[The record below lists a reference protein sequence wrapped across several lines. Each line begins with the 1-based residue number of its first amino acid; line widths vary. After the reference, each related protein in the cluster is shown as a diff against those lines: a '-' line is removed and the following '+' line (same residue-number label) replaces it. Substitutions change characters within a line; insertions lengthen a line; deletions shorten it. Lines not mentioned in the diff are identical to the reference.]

1 MDFDKAREVYENIP
15 IPEELSMRVD
25 KAIREAQNNKI
36 ISRKKERKIMRKV
49 TKIAAA
55 AAAVVLLGT
64 TIGVNASQAFAEDLY
79 DAPII
84 GAFAKIV
91 TFRSYSIANEDV
103 LINVEIPALQ
113 DIEADNEGLPA
124 EVNKEI
130 LAKCEAY
137 IAGAQEL
144 AKGYHEA
151 FIATG
156 GTEEEWIEH
165 DITAAVD
172 YEVLSQNDDYLS
184 FLVYGWLSYP
194 SFYEERSYYTWDLNA
209 KKIITLE
216 DVLGEDYINIANE
229 SIKAQIAA
237 YGSGEDNPFFSEEMG
252 GFTTID
258 ENTKFYMNEKGNP
271 VICFAKYE
279 IAPGYLGEV
288 QFEIEK

>member
-1 MDFDKAREVYENIP
+1 MDFDKAREIYEQIP
-15 IPEELSMRVD
+15 IPEELSMRVN
-25 KAIREAQNNKI
+25 KAIQEAQNNKQI
-36 ISRKKERKIMRKV
+36 NIKRERKTMKKV
-49 TKIAAA
+49 TKTVAA

-64 TIGVNASQAFAEDLY
+64 TIGVNASQALAEDLY
-79 DAPII
+79 NAPII
-84 GAFAKIV
+84 GSFAKIV

-137 IAGAQEL
+137 IEGAQEL
-144 AKGYHEA
+144 AKEYHEA

-156 GTEEEWIEH
+156 GTEEEGLEH

-194 SFYEERSYYTWDLNA
+194 SFYEERSYYTWDMNA

-229 SIKAQIAA
+229 SIKEQMAA
-237 YGSGEDNPFFSEEMG
+237 YGTGEDNPFFSEDMG

-258 ENTKFYMNEKGNP
+258 ENTKFYINEKGNT
-271 VICFAKYE
+271 VI
-279 IAPGYLGEV
+279 
-288 QFEIEK
+288 